1 MSDRLEKF
9 IRQNREQFD
18 DKVPNLKVWT
28 DIEKRLDPPQAKRI
42 SMKRILSIAA
52 SVLILLSTGAFLG
65 NYFTADGNNSI
76 AEIESELKGYPEYGK
91 KEKVFQQEIKNKKAQ
106 LASFNYDTAINDDL
120 VDLDKTLAELK
131 AELKDV
137 PKGSEEQVLQA
148 MLKNYETKVA
158 ILEIVLE
165 KIALTQTKRD
175 KKNEGAE
182 M

>member
-9 IRQNREQFD
+9 INQNRDQFD
-18 DKVPNLKVWT
+18 DKVPNLKVWA

-42 SMKRILSIAA
+42 SMKRILGIAA

-65 NYFTADGNNSI
+65 NYFTEEVNVSPPVASLED
-76 AEIESELKGYPEYGK
+76 YPEYGK
-91 KEKVFQQEIKNKKAQ
+91 KERDFQQKIENKRAQ
-106 LASFNYDTAINDDL
+106 LASFNYDTAINEDL
-120 VDLDKTLAELK
+120 VDLDKTLEELR

-165 KIALTQTKRD
+165 KIELTQTKRD
-175 KKNEGAE
+175 KKNEGPE

>member
-9 IRQNREQFD
+9 INQNRDQFD
-18 DKVPNLKVWT
+18 DKVPNLKVWA

-65 NYFTADGNNSI
+65 NYFTAGVNVPI
-76 AEIESELKGYPEYGK
+76 ADLSLEDYPEYGK
-91 KEKVFQQEIKNKKAQ
+91 KEKDFQQEIKNKKAQ
-106 LASFNYDTAINDDL
+106 LASFNYDIAINDDL
-120 VDLDKTLAELK
+120 VDLDKTLADLK
-131 AELKDV
+131 TELKDV

-158 ILEIVLE
+158 ILEIVLK

-175 KKNEGAE
+175 KKNEGSE

>member
-1 MSDRLEKF
+1 MSDRLEEF
-9 IRQNREQFD
+9 INQNRDQFD
-18 DKVPNLKVWT
+18 DKVPNLKVWAN
-28 DIEKRLDPPQAKRI
+28 IEKRLDPPQAKRI
-42 SMKRILSIAA
+42 SIKRIISIAA

-65 NYFTADGNNSI
+65 NYFTAEVNDPI
-76 AEIESELKGYPEYGK
+76 ADFDDYPEYGK
-91 KEKVFQQEIKNKKAQ
+91 KEKDFKQKIKNKKAQ
-106 LASFNYDTAINDDL
+106 LASFNYDTSINDDL
-120 VDLDKTLAELK
+120 VDLDQTLADLR
-131 AELKDV
+131 AELEDV

-175 KKNEGAE
+175 KKNEGSE

>member
-9 IRQNREQFD
+9 IKQNRDQFD
-18 DKVPNLKVWT
+18 DKVPDLKVWT
-28 DIEKRLDPPQAKRI
+28 DIEKRLDPPKAKRV

-52 SVLILLSTGAFLG
+52 SILILLSTGAFLG
-65 NYFTADGNNSI
+65 NHFTKVKNVPVASLED
-76 AEIESELKGYPEYGK
+76 YPEYGK
-91 KEKVFQQEIKNKKAQ
+91 KERDFQQKIKHKRAQ
-106 LASFNYDTAINDDL
+106 LASFNYDTAINEDL
-120 VDLDKTLAELK
+120 VDLDKTLEDLRTEL
-131 AELKDV
+131 EDV

-175 KKNEGAE
+175 RKDEGPE

>member
-9 IRQNREQFD
+9 INQNRDQFD
-18 DKVPNLKVWT
+18 DKVPNLKVWA

-42 SMKRILSIAA
+42 SMKRMLSIAA

-65 NYFTADGNNSI
+65 EYFTAEVNVPI
-76 AEIESELKGYPEYGK
+76 ANLDDYPEYGK
-91 KEKVFQQEIKNKKAQ
+91 KEKDFQQKIKNKKAQ
-106 LASFNYDTAINDDL
+106 LASFNYDAAINDDL
-120 VDLDKTLAELK
+120 VDLDKTLADLR

-175 KKNEGAE
+175 KNNEGSE

>member
-9 IRQNREQFD
+9 INQNRDQFD
-18 DKVPNLKVWT
+18 DKVPNLKVWA

-42 SMKRILSIAA
+42 SMKRMLGIAA

-65 NYFTADGNNSI
+65 NYFTAEVNVPI
-76 AEIESELKGYPEYGK
+76 ANLDAYPEYGK
-91 KEKVFQQEIKNKKAQ
+91 KEKVFQEEIKNKKAQ
-106 LASFNYDTAINDDL
+106 LASFNYDTGVNDDL
-120 VDLDKTLAELK
+120 VDLDKTLADLR

-175 KKNEGAE
+175 KKNEGSE

>member
-9 IRQNREQFD
+9 INQNREQFD
-18 DKVPNLKVWT
+18 DKVPNLKVWA

-42 SMKRILSIAA
+42 SMKRMLSIAA
-52 SVLILLSTGAFLG
+52 TILLLLSTGAFLG
-65 NYFTADGNNSI
+65 NYFKAEVNVPI
-76 AEIESELKGYPEYGK
+76 ANLEDYPEYGQ
-91 KEKVFQQEIKNKKAQ
+91 KEKDFQQEIKNKKAQ

-120 VDLDKTLAELK
+120 VDLDKTLADLRT
-131 AELKDV
+131 ELKDV

-175 KKNEGAE
+175 KKNEGSE

>member
-9 IRQNREQFD
+9 INQNRDQFD
-18 DKVPNLKVWT
+18 DKVPNLKVWA

-42 SMKRILSIAA
+42 SMKRIIGIAA
-52 SVLILLSTGAFLG
+52 SVLILLSVGAFFG
-65 NYFTADGNNSI
+65 NHFSNEVNVPVASLED
-76 AEIESELKGYPEYGK
+76 YPEYGK
-91 KEKVFQQEIKNKKAQ
+91 KERDFKQTIRNKKAQ
-106 LASFNYDTAINDDL
+106 LASFNYDTAINEDL
-120 VDLDKTLAELK
+120 VDLDKTLEELRN
-131 AELKDV
+131 ELQDV

-165 KIALTQTKRD
+165 KIALTQTKRE
-175 KKNEGAE
+175 KNNEGPE

>member
-9 IRQNREQFD
+9 INQNRDQFD
-18 DKVPNLKVWT
+18 DKVPNLKVWA

-42 SMKRILSIAA
+42 SIKRILSIAA

-65 NYFTADGNNSI
+65 NYFTAKVNVPI
-76 AEIESELKGYPEYGK
+76 ANLDLEDYPEYGK
-91 KEKVFQQEIKNKKAQ
+91 KEQVFQQEIKNKKAQ
-106 LASFNYDTAINDDL
+106 LASFNYDIAVNDDL
-120 VDLDKTLAELK
+120 VDLDKTLADLRR
-131 AELKDV
+131 ELKDV

-165 KIALTQTKRD
+165 KIALTQIKRD
-175 KKNEGAE
+175 KKNEGSE